1 MELMKN
7 IEKYFK
13 EILEHDDHGNF
24 TTKINYKIAYEVLDE
39 DELKVLIL
47 FTTMLDYMNTTVNA
61 ETMDMAE
68 KCLNE
73 LKAAELDNPLSSTF
87 INSIF
92 NFNNVYTPLY
102 DLLDLATNGRFRGE
116 SVSNEYR
123 LGVIDSIV
131 ALRRY
136 QRTHGLGD
144 HEWELPYNTASFN

>member
-24 TTKINYKIAYEVLDE
+24 TTNINHEIAYELLEE

-47 FTTMLDYMNTTVNA
+47 FTTMLRYMNTVVNA

-68 KCLNE
+68 ECLNQ
-73 LKAAELDNPLSSTF
+73 LKIAELDSPVGSTF

-116 SVSNEYR
+116 KVSNEYR

-131 ALRRY
+131 A
-136 QRTHGLGD
+136 
-144 HEWELPYNTASFN
+144 

>member
-1 MELMKN
+1 MKN

-24 TTKINYKIAYEVLDE
+24 TTKINHEIAYEVLEE

-47 FTTMLDYMNTTVNA
+47 FTTMLNYMNTTVNA

-68 KCLNE
+68 ICINE

-116 SVSNEYR
+116 SISNEYR

-144 HEWELPYNTASFN
+144 HEWELPYNTANFN

>member
-1 MELMKN
+1 MKN

>member
-1 MELMKN
+1 MKN

-13 EILEHDDHGNF
+13 EILKHDDHGNF
-24 TTKINYKIAYEVLDE
+24 TTEINYKIAYEVLEE

-47 FTTMLDYMNTTVNA
+47 FTTMLKYMNTVVNA

-68 KCLNE
+68 ECLNQ
-73 LKAAELDNPLSSTF
+73 LKIAELDNPLSSQF

-116 SVSNEYR
+116 SISNEYR
-123 LGVIDSIV
+123 LGVMDSII

-144 HEWELPYNTASFN
+144 HEWELPYNTANFN

>member
-13 EILEHDDHGNF
+13 EILEHDEHGNF
-24 TTKINYKIAYEVLDE
+24 TTKINNEIAYEVLEE

-47 FTTMLDYMNTTVNA
+47 FTTMLNYMNTVPNA

-68 KCLNE
+68 ECLKQ
-73 LKAAELDNPLSSTF
+73 LKIAGLDDPVSSKF
-87 INSIF
+87 INSVF

-102 DLLDLATNGRFRGE
+102 DLLDLATNGKFRGK
-116 SVSNEYR
+116 SLSDDYR

-136 QRTHGLGD
+136 QRNHGLGD
-144 HEWELPYNTASFN
+144 HEWELPYNTANFN

>member
-1 MELMKN
+1 MKN

-13 EILEHDDHGNF
+13 EILKHDDHGNF
-24 TTKINYKIAYEVLDE
+24 TTDINYEVAYELLEE

-47 FTTMLDYMNTTVNA
+47 FTTMLRYMNTVVNA

-68 KCLNE
+68 ECLNQ
-73 LKAAELDNPLSSTF
+73 LNIAGLDNPLSSTF

-116 SVSNEYR
+116 KVSDEYR
-123 LGVIDSIV
+123 LGVMDSII

-144 HEWELPYNTASFN
+144 HEWELPYNTANFN